1 MLDATGHEV
10 HRRVRGLKHSV
21 AFAGDFR
28 GDGQEEIG
36 FFVDGEWFIDL
47 NGNGRLDA
55 ADLWAKL
62 GTRDDQPV
70 VGDWN
75 GDGKD
80 DIGIFGPAWPRD
92 PQAIRADRGLP
103 DPLNKMVVN
112 GHRKKNVPPTQDDAP
127 LQRRRMQ
134 VSDHGAVREDLI
146 DHVFHY
152 GTPAER
158 AVVGDW
164 TGSGLRRIGVF
175 RNGTWYLNIDGD
187 GRTGVDDL
195 QCNFGQAGDIP
206 VVGDWT
212 GDGIEKIGVYRNG
225 TWYLDTNNNHQ
236 LDASDMV
243 IHLGQ
248 SGDQPVV
255 GKSSGGKAE
264 LGVYR
269 AAPAPVSTAATP
281 ASADAPIVK

>member
-1 MLDATGHEV
+1 M
-10 HRRVRGLKHSV
+10 
-21 AFAGDFR
+21 
-28 GDGQEEIG
+28 
-36 FFVDGEWFIDL
+36 
-47 NGNGRLDA
+47 
-55 ADLWAKL
+55 
-62 GTRDDQPV
+62 
-70 VGDWN
+70 
-75 GDGKD
+75 
-80 DIGIFGPAWPRD
+80 
-92 PQAIRADRGLP
+92 
-103 DPLNKMVVN
+103 
-112 GHRKKNVPPTQDDAP
+112 AP
-127 LQRRRMQ
+127 Y
-134 VSDHGAVREDLI
+134 REDLI

-152 GTPAER
+152 GTPADR

-187 GRTGVDDL
+187 GRPAPDDL

-212 GDGIEKIGVYRNG
+212 GDGIEKIGVYRDG

-269 AAPAPVSTAATP
+269 AAPHQSAPRQLPRPPTRRL
-281 ASADAPIVK
+281 